1 MDLIKTYPASTHGDV
16 FIARDQSGRD
26 VLVRDGKPHALDH
39 EAACWLRE
47 RFPFTAPSPVLGRD
61 CTFGVG
67 DRLGIAAPGH
77 IRVFN
82 AYDAVPVLV
91 QQSVR
96 ELTLTGRS
104 WEDILDCV
112 TFMAFREG
120 YTGGFGA
127 DGDHLKQKKD
137 IADLLALGFTMVT
150 LDCSDHIRKD
160 DGEDRLPDELA
171 NLYLGKAI
179 DLDGGQSIA
188 LSRAELAAAYNIYG
202 EAVEFAASVW
212 DEFFADGC
220 ARADFEMSIDETEL
234 PTTPAQHFFVAA
246 ELQRR
251 GVRLATMAPRFCGEF
266 QKGIDYIGDKA
277 QFEREIITHAAIAR
291 HFGYKLSIHSGSDKF
306 SVFPLIGKHTQGRFH
321 VKTAGTNWLEA
332 MRIVAEHDPA
342 LYRRAHAFAAQHV
355 EEARKYYHVKL
366 DMAQVPDPAGL
377 KDHELPALFDMEDPR
392 QLIHITYGLILSD
405 PGLHGALY
413 SFWDTHA
420 DAYAAALEQH
430 IGKHLSMLGVT
441 KIQGGELK

>member
-1 MDLIKTYPASTHGDV
+1 
-16 FIARDQSGRD
+16 
-26 VLVRDGKPHALDH
+26 
-39 EAACWLRE
+39 
-47 RFPFTAPSPVLGRD
+47 
-61 CTFGVG
+61 
-67 DRLGIAAPGH
+67 
-77 IRVFN
+77 
-82 AYDAVPVLV
+82 
-91 QQSVR
+91 
-96 ELTLTGRS
+96 
-104 WEDILDCV
+104 
-112 TFMAFREG
+112 MAFREG

-321 VKTAGTNWLEA
+321 IKTAGTNWLEA

>member
-1 MDLIKTYPASTHGDV
+1 
-16 FIARDQSGRD
+16 
-26 VLVRDGKPHALDH
+26 
-39 EAACWLRE
+39 
-47 RFPFTAPSPVLGRD
+47 
-61 CTFGVG
+61 
-67 DRLGIAAPGH
+67 
-77 IRVFN
+77 
-82 AYDAVPVLV
+82 
-91 QQSVR
+91 
-96 ELTLTGRS
+96 
-104 WEDILDCV
+104 
-112 TFMAFREG
+112 
-120 YTGGFGA
+120 
-127 DGDHLKQKKD
+127 
-137 IADLLALGFTMVT
+137 
-150 LDCSDHIRKD
+150 
-160 DGEDRLPDELA
+160 
-171 NLYLGKAI
+171 
-179 DLDGGQSIA
+179 
-188 LSRAELAAAYNIYG
+188 AAAYNIYG

-366 DMAQVPDPAGL
+366 DMAQVPDLAGL

-413 SFWDTHA
+413 SFWDTRA
-420 DAYAAALEQH
+420 DAYAAALEKH